1 MKHRLR
7 ITYSIDGPLR
17 YTSQLEQMSV
27 WERSARRAQLP
38 LAYSQGFNPRPRIQ
52 IASALPVGFAARG
65 EWVDLWLTERI
76 PPGVVYH
83 ALQAQV
89 PPGLGIVRVAE
100 VDRREPALQS
110 RLHAAEYTATVETS
124 LPGEEIRQR
133 VADLLAAE
141 SLPRERRGKS
151 YDLRPLVEQ
160 LSIDEIYDG
169 VVTLR
174 MRLSARP
181 GATGRPEE
189 VLDALGWA
197 DDFFRI
203 TRQRIMLTEGKTKR

>member
-17 YTSQLEQMSV
+17 YISQLEQMSV
-27 WERSARRAQLP
+27 WERTARRARLP
-38 LAYSQGFNPRPRIQ
+38 LAYSQGFNPRPQIQ
-52 IASALPVGFAARG
+52 IASALPVGFAARR
-65 EWVDLWLTERI
+65 EWLDIWLIERI
-76 PPGVVYH
+76 PPGKVYH
-83 ALQAQV
+83 ALQADA
-89 PPGLGIVRVAE
+89 PPGLGIVQVAE
-100 VDRREPALQS
+100 VDLREPALQS
-110 RLHAAEYTATVETS
+110 RLRAAEFTATVETS
-124 LPGEEIRQR
+124 LSSEEIRQR

-141 SLPRERRGKS
+141 ALPRERRGKS

-160 LSIDEIYDG
+160 LSIDVIDNG

-174 MRLSARP
+174 MVLSARP

-189 VLDALGWA
+189 VLDAVGFA

-203 TRQRIMLTEGKTKR
+203 TRQRLMLTGLPTE

>member
-1 MKHRLR
+1 MKQKYRLR

-17 YTSQLEQMSV
+17 YVSQLEQMSV

-65 EWVDLWLTERI
+65 EWVDLWLMERV
-76 PPGVVYH
+76 PPGRVYH
-83 ALQAQV
+83 ALQPEV
-89 PPGLGIVRVAE
+89 PPGLGISRVAE
-100 VDRREPALQS
+100 VDLREPALQS
-110 RLHAAEYTATVETS
+110 RLRAAEYTATVETS
-124 LPGEEIRQR
+124 LSDAEIQQH
-133 VADLLAAE
+133 VGNLMAAE

-151 YDLRPLVEQ
+151 YDLRPLIEA
-160 LSIDEIYDG
+160 LSIEEIEDG

-174 MRLSARP
+174 MQLSARP

-189 VLDALGWA
+189 VLEALGWA

-203 TRQRIMLTEGKTKR
+203 TRQQIMLTKIQ